1 MPSGKRTRER
11 MWFIIGIG
19 GGTAILVLVLSFS
32 IWRCIMKKTKDDV
45 KNPEAA
51 NKGSSLPAFS
61 SYSVLSL
68 HLHLC
73 DHLMPCAN
81 PLMGE
86 IKSM

>member
-11 MWFIIGIG
+11 MWFIIGIC

-61 SYSVLSL
+61 SYSVFE
-68 HLHLC
+68 
-73 DHLMPCAN
+73 P
-81 PLMGE
+81 PFTPF
-86 IKSM
+86 

>member
-1 MPSGKRTRER
+1 

-19 GGTAILVLVLSFS
+19 GGTAILVPVLSFS

-61 SYSVLSL
+61 SYSVFE
-68 HLHLC
+68 
-73 DHLMPCAN
+73 PPFT
-81 PLMGE
+81 PL
-86 IKSM
+86 